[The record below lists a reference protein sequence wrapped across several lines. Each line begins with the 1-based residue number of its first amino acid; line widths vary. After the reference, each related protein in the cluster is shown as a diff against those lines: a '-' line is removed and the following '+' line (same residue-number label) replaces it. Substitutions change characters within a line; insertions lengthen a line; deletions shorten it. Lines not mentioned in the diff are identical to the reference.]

1 MRFNER
7 ITLVNETDGYYDPI
21 EGKHVAPETIKTT
34 LPCNLSR
41 MGVDRTNE
49 LFGQI
54 DTVITVA
61 RLQHPYNGQVNNV
74 FLNADAE
81 QPDEAKQRYQ
91 VKRHSDDR
99 KGVFYLEGVV

>member
-7 ITLVNETDGYYDPI
+7 ITLVNEIDGYYDPV
-21 EGKHVAPETIKTT
+21 EGKHVPPEIIKTT

-61 RLQHPYNGQVNNV
+61 RLQQPYNGKVNYAY
-74 FLNADAE
+74 LNN
-81 QPDEAKQRYQ
+81 DESIKYQ
-91 VKRHSDDR
+91 IRRQSDYR